1 MDQLFL
7 AASKTVWEGLKGRLF
22 SRYGPAW
29 MESAASGN
37 LPEHLPTESPDRPAP
52 FSATF
57 RAATAKIS
65 IPYPPFR
72 PHPVIGRAVRST
84 PVKIGRENRQHLA
97 AGLRTLKFNALEALL
112 SPEGV
117 FGCRLSP

>member
-29 MESAASGN
+29 MESAASGD

-52 FSATF
+52 FSAIF
-57 RAATAKIS
+57 RAATAKNS
-65 IPYPPFR
+65 ILYPPFR
-72 PHPVIGRAVRST
+72 PYPVIGRAVLST
-84 PVKIGRENRQHLA
+84 SGKIDRVNVQDPSVLTRMPNSNALA
-97 AGLRTLKFNALEALL
+97 APLL
-112 SPEGV
+112 PEGV
-117 FGCRLSP
+117 Y